1 MLFGNHSEE
10 ELKRV
15 LAESSYDLDTAI
27 NVIIGSDN
35 LANAPS
41 AEVIFDDPNSP
52 EILGMLIDS
61 FFYYRVCGSFN
72 AISPLLR

>member
-1 MLFGNHSEE
+1 MLFPNHSEE

-27 NVIIGSDN
+27 TVIIGNDN

-41 AEVIFDDPNSP
+41 AEVLLGDPNSP
-52 EILGMLIDS
+52 EILGMFS
-61 FFYYRVCGSFN
+61 FVITCT
-72 AISPLLR
+72 LCVTH